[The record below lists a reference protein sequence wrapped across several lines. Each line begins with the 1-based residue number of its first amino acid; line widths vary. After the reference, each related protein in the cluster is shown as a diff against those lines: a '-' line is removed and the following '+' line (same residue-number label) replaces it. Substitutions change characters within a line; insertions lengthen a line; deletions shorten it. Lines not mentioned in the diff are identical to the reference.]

1 MTTQVSFTASR
12 RPDGMAVLTVHGE
25 IDLSNAGTFADELA
39 AALPEQGRL
48 TVDLTDVE
56 YLDSAGL
63 TALFAR
69 ASRIEVIVTPLL
81 APTLAISGLSDVA
94 IVHERDDGLE
104 RRRDH
109 GLDQVRARLGKCALE
124 LLG

>member
-1 MTTQVSFTASR
+1 
-12 RPDGMAVLTVHGE
+12 MAVLTAHGE
-25 IDLSNAGTFADELA
+25 IDLSNADAFAGELA

-63 TALFAR
+63 TALFAQ
-69 ASRIEVIVTPLL
+69 ADRIEVIVTALL

-94 IVHERDDGLE
+94 IVH
-104 RRRDH
+104 
-109 GLDQVRARLGKCALE
+109 VRSE
-124 LLG
+124 